1 MINVIIIDD
10 EQQARMLLKNMLLEL
25 EAGIQVLAEC
35 GDLPNGIKNIR
46 KLKPDVV
53 FLDIEMPGH
62 SGLEILDFFNED
74 EIDFEIVF
82 VTAYNQYA
90 INAFKVS
97 AMDYLLK
104 PLSADDLSQTIN
116 RIKRSGK
123 RSNQGLE
130 DLKLHLNQT
139 SLNRIAVPTANEI
152 RFIELAEVEY
162 FKADSSYTEI
172 HFLSGEKLLV
182 SRTLKNFEDAIG
194 NHSTFFRC
202 QKSYLVNVAC
212 IKQIIKS
219 DGGYIEL
226 NSGNHIP
233 LSPDKQQE
241 LLDQITL
248 IKRN

>member
-25 EAGIQVLAEC
+25 EESIHVVAEC

-90 INAFKVS
+90 INAFKVA

-104 PLSADDLSQTIN
+104 PLSPDDLSQTIN
-116 RIKRSGK
+116 RIKRLGK
-123 RSNQGLE
+123 KVNHGWDE
-130 DLKLHLNQT
+130 LKQQLNQP

-194 NHSTFFRC
+194 NQSTFFRC
-202 QKSYLVNVAC
+202 QKSYLVNVSC
-212 IKQIIKS
+212 IKQIVKS

-226 NSGNHIP
+226 NSGSHIP